1 MTRDVGELRRELTSY
16 ADEADFRISVDGVRR
31 RAREQRIRRMLT
43 AAGVA
48 TALAAL
54 AIAGPVVLLGL
65 PGPTPPTRSEDVVLP
80 APEAGWRH
88 VGDPI
93 RTGIRG
99 GPAGDRELVL
109 WFERRDN
116 DVTRLSAGE
125 LDPETGLVTDRFR
138 PGSGSQGGMSD
149 AVPGGDGLY
158 VPPGRW
164 SFVAQET
171 HSDGATWGL
180 YIGDAARIDIVSSGR
195 TRQAKL
201 ARLSEDP
208 RFVAYWLDG
217 VSIDADPDE
226 LKAYD
231 AAGKPM
237 STMRHPLDSRPPSP
251 GEDLGDFDP
260 VDAPRLGEP
269 IRTGQE
275 RLKGTRLYPAPFPGE
290 SGVDPSGEVVLA
302 FHGKDGY
309 AGLVHSFRDPDTGEI
324 TGSYSGTRAY
334 KLPFDKGPGPAR
346 GEIGLGG
353 GKGRTMAYGLVC
365 GPVKR
370 LTATVD
376 RLDLNIRWRAW
387 SEDPDVV
394 VWWVVIPT
402 EKVEEDD
409 ASRVDLRIHYRD
421 GTVGREKAAPL

>member
-1 MTRDVGELRRELTSY
+1 MMRDVELRRGLTSY
-16 ADEADFRISVDGVRR
+16 AEEADLRISVDGVRR
-31 RAREQRIRRMLT
+31 RAHQQRTRRMLT
-43 AAGVA
+43 VAGVA
-48 TALAAL
+48 AAL
-54 AIAGPVVLLGL
+54 AVLMIAAPVALRGL
-65 PGPTPPTRSEDVVLP
+65 PGPTPPARSDDVVLP
-80 APEAGWRH
+80 PPEAGWRH

-93 RTGIRG
+93 RTGIPAMPRG
-99 GPAGDRELVL
+99 GLEVVL

-116 DVTRLSAGE
+116 GVTRLRWGR
-125 LDPETGLVTDRFR
+125 LDRTTSQVMDPFQRR
-138 PGSGSQGGMSD
+138 PGAQDGMVD
-149 AVPGGDGLY
+149 VEPGVY

-164 SFVAQET
+164 SFVMGQT
-171 HSDGATWGL
+171 QNGGAVWGL
-180 YIGDAARIDIVSSGR
+180 YVGDAVRIDIVTRGR
-195 TRQAKL
+195 ARQAGL

-208 RFVAYWLDG
+208 RFVAFWLDG
-217 VSIDADPDE
+217 VTGNGEVKP
-226 LKAYD
+226 YD
-231 AAGKPM
+231 AAGKLM
-237 STMRHPLDSRPPSP
+237 STMRHPPDSRPPSP

-269 IRTGQE
+269 IRTGEQ
-275 RLKGTRLYPAPFPGE
+275 RLKGTGLDPAPFPGE
-290 SGVDPSGEVVLA
+290 PGVDPSGEVVLS
-302 FHGKDGY
+302 FHGRDGY

-353 GKGRTMAYGLVC
+353 GKGRTMAYGFVS

-376 RLDLNIRWRAW
+376 RLDLSIRWRAW
-387 SEDPDVV
+387 SDDPDVV

-402 EKVEEDD
+402 DKVEEDD
-409 ASRVDLRIHYRD
+409 ALRVDLRIYYRD

>member
-31 RAREQRIRRMLT
+31 RVRQQRLRRMIGVV
-43 AAGVA
+43 GVA
-48 TALAAL
+48 AALAVL
-54 AIAGPVVLLGL
+54 AIAGPVLLLGF
-65 PGPTPPTRSEDVVLP
+65 PMPTPPTRSEDVVLP
-80 APEAGWRH
+80 SPEDGWRR

-93 RTGIRG
+93 RTGIRDVS
-99 GPAGDRELVL
+99 AGDRELVL

-125 LDPETGLVTDRFR
+125 LDSETGLVTDKFR
-138 PGSGSQGGMSD
+138 PGPGSRGGVRD
-149 AVPGGDGLY
+149 VRPGGYGLY
-158 VPPGRW
+158 VPPGHW
-164 SFVAQET
+164 SFVAYDVQ
-171 HSDGATWGL
+171 SDGASWGL

-201 ARLSEDP
+201 ARLGEDP
-208 RFVAYWLDG
+208 RFVAYWLAG
-217 VSIDADPDE
+217 ITGNGEAKP
-226 LKAYD
+226 YD

-237 STMRHPLDSRPPSP
+237 STMRHPPDSHPPSP

-269 IRTGQE
+269 IRTGEE
-275 RLKGTRLYPAPFPGE
+275 RLKGTGLYPAPFPGE
-290 SGVDPSGEVVLA
+290 SGVDPSGEVVLT
-302 FHGKDGY
+302 FNGKDGY
-309 AGLVHSFRDPDTGEI
+309 VGLVHSFQDPDSGAI

-334 KLPFDKGPGPAR
+334 KLPFDKGPLPVR

-353 GKGRTMAYGLVC
+353 GNGRTMAYGVVS
-365 GPVKR
+365 GSVER

-376 RLDLNIRWRAW
+376 RLDLKIRWQTW

-394 VWWVVIPT
+394 VWWVVIPSD
-402 EKVEEDD
+402 KVEEDD
-409 ASRVDLRIHYRD
+409 ARRVDLRIHYRD
-421 GTVGREKAAPL
+421 GTVGRDKAAPL